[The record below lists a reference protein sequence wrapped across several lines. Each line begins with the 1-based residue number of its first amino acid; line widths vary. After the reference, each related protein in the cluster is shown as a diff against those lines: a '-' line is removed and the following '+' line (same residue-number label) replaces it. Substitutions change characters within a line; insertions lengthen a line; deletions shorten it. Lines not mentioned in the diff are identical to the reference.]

1 MNALLQTLL
10 MLAHPIKPL
19 ALLLVV
25 ELDAQNRGAGNLL
38 QVLRRER
45 STRARIAL
53 MHFVKFFLQVLQ
65 LQHVALIGVMKMHLG
80 FLQSPQLPVGRDD
93 AIDQPHFR
101 DVLWIQ
107 A

>member
-10 MLAHPIKPL
+10 VLAHPLKPF

-38 QVLRRER
+38 QVIRRER

-53 MHFVKFFLQVLQ
+53 MHLAQLLLQIFQ
-65 LQHVALIGVMKMHLG
+65 LQHVALIGVVKMHLG
-80 FLQSPQLPVGRDD
+80 FLQSAQFPVGRDD
-93 AIDQPHFR
+93 AIDQPHFG